1 MDKRCKTCALDGILA
16 YRNTCKTYAEMLAV
30 LREAKADGHTAWW
43 NSEELRNG
51 ELIVY
56 VRKENENG

>member
-1 MDKRCKTCALDGILA
+1 MTEERVIC
-16 YRNTCKTYAEMLAV
+16 NTYAEMLAV
-30 LREAKADGHTAWW
+30 LRKAKEAGHTAWW

-56 VRKENENG
+56 VRKDRKENENGQNV

>member
-1 MDKRCKTCALDGILA
+1 MTEERHEFT
-16 YRNTCKTYAEMLAV
+16 TYAEMATF
-30 LREAKADGHTAWW
+30 LRECKAKGITYWW

>member
-1 MDKRCKTCALDGILA
+1 MDCGVVAMTEERHE
-16 YRNTCKTYAEMLAV
+16 CKTYAEMLAV
-30 LREAKADGHTAWW
+30 LREAKAGGNTAWW

-56 VRKENENG
+56 VRKDRKENENG

>member
-1 MDKRCKTCALDGILA
+1 MLIMTEERHE
-16 YRNTCKTYAEMLAV
+16 CKTYAEMLAV
-30 LREAKADGHTAWW
+30 LREAKASGNTAWW

-56 VRKENENG
+56 VRKEEENE

>member
-1 MDKRCKTCALDGILA
+1 MTEEKIICQ
-16 YRNTCKTYAEMLAV
+16 TYSEMAQV
-30 LREAKADGHTAWW
+30 LRECKAKGLTYWW

>member
-1 MDKRCKTCALDGILA
+1 MVFEVDNMTEERHE
-16 YRNTCKTYAEMLAV
+16 CKTYAEMLAV
-30 LREAKADGHTAWW
+30 LRKAKADGHAAWW

-56 VRKENENG
+56 VRKEENNG

>member
-1 MDKRCKTCALDGILA
+1 MTEERHE
-16 YRNTCKTYAEMLAV
+16 CKTYAEMLAV
-30 LREAKADGHTAWW
+30 LRKAKADGHTAWW

-56 VRKENENG
+56 VRKDEKEEENG

>member
-1 MDKRCKTCALDGILA
+1 MTEERHE
-16 YRNTCKTYAEMLAV
+16 CKTYAEMLAV
-30 LREAKADGHTAWW
+30 LREAKASGNTAWW

-56 VRKENENG
+56 VRKEEKNAKLD

>member
-1 MDKRCKTCALDGILA
+1 MDYGVLNMTEERHE
-16 YRNTCKTYAEMLAV
+16 CKTYAEMLAV

-56 VRKENENG
+56 VRKDRKENENG

>member
-1 MDKRCKTCALDGILA
+1 MDCEVDNMTEERHEFT
-16 YRNTCKTYAEMLAV
+16 TYAEMAAF
-30 LREAKADGHTAWW
+30 LRECKAKGNTYWW

>member
-1 MDKRCKTCALDGILA
+1 MTEERHE
-16 YRNTCKTYAEMLAV
+16 CKTYAEMLAV

-43 NSEELRNG
+43 NHDELMAG

-56 VRKENENG
+56 VRKDGKENENG

>member
-1 MDKRCKTCALDGILA
+1 MTEERHE
-16 YRNTCKTYAEMLAV
+16 CKTYAEMLAV

-56 VRKENENG
+56 VRKDKKENENG

>member
-1 MDKRCKTCALDGILA
+1 MSEEKVI
-16 YRNTCKTYAEMLAV
+16 CKTYAEMLAV
-30 LREAKADGHTAWW
+30 LREAKASGNTAWW

-56 VRKENENG
+56 VRKEEKNG

>member
-1 MDKRCKTCALDGILA
+1 MTEERHEFT
-16 YRNTCKTYAEMLAV
+16 TYADMAAF
-30 LREAKADGHTAWW
+30 LRECKAKGITYWW

-56 VRKENENG
+56 VRKEENDGAE

>member
-1 MDKRCKTCALDGILA
+1 MTEERHE
-16 YRNTCKTYAEMLAV
+16 CKTYAEMLAV
-30 LREAKADGHTAWW
+30 LREAKEVGHTAWW

-56 VRKENENG
+56 VRKDEKDRKEKENG

>member
-1 MDKRCKTCALDGILA
+1 MTEERHE
-16 YRNTCKTYAEMLAV
+16 CKTYAEMLAV
-30 LREAKADGHTAWW
+30 LHKAKVDGHTAWW

-56 VRKENENG
+56 VRKEEENGQEF

>member
-1 MDKRCKTCALDGILA
+1 MIVICD
-16 YRNTCKTYAEMLAV
+16 TYSEMLEV
-30 LREAKADGHTAWW
+30 LRICKDKGAEGYW

-56 VRKENENG
+56 VRKNGKENENER

>member
-1 MDKRCKTCALDGILA
+1 MTEEKHE
-16 YRNTCKTYAEMLAV
+16 CKTYSEMLEV
-30 LREAKADGHTAWW
+30 LRKAKADGNTAWW

-56 VRKENENG
+56 VRKDRKEDENG

>member
-1 MDKRCKTCALDGILA
+1 MDYGVLNMTEEKHE
-16 YRNTCKTYAEMLAV
+16 CKTYAEMLAV
-30 LREAKADGHTAWW
+30 LREAKEAGHTAWW

-56 VRKENENG
+56 VRKDGKENENG

>member
-1 MDKRCKTCALDGILA
+1 MTEERHE
-16 YRNTCKTYAEMLAV
+16 CKTYAEMLAV
-30 LREAKADGHTAWW
+30 LREAKADGHTARW

-56 VRKENENG
+56 VRKEKNDG

>member
-1 MDKRCKTCALDGILA
+1 MDYGVLNMTEEKHE
-16 YRNTCKTYAEMLAV
+16 CKTYAEMLAV
-30 LREAKADGHTAWW
+30 LRDAKAAGYTAWW

-56 VRKENENG
+56 VRKEENNG

>member
-1 MDKRCKTCALDGILA
+1 MTEERHEC
-16 YRNTCKTYAEMLAV
+16 NTYAEMLTV
-30 LREAKADGHTAWW
+30 LREAKADGRTAWW

-56 VRKENENG
+56 VRKDRKENENG